1 VRASNKK
8 IPSPVA
14 SAGRTAKRKLGRG
27 DYSDQWDII
36 PEDESEWRAAVI
48 YEYSRESPLLLKL
61 ITDLLQ
67 RGEQDPV
74 LMSSNVSSIE
84 FLHDQSPLLA
94 LMVKAAYRH
103 KLKTSWTTPWKK
115 LSIKNRR
122 TLVEALPPAV
132 REATREELKVAVI
145 QGEKDTIEETQLY
158 FKGSEQIGG
167 QAHYEPMPIWTSLKN
182 APRSDEPRCVVA
194 LVVDSSLS
202 AAMLGNAL
210 KKYIDVQLES
220 LPLSGGPSSGRNNWK
235 RQLLHLSGLRLRSS
249 RSIEKARLIGS
260 SVPEDRRPFLIV
272 TGNKRNTGSK
282 VSETTERRR
291 PFNAVE
297 TFSELF
303 PVIMPPDLE
312 IFTDDVMI
320 SLEAFNRMNPRSKI
334 TSLKKPE

>member
-1 VRASNKK
+1 VKASNKK
-8 IPSPVA
+8 IPPPVA
-14 SAGRTAKRKLGRG
+14 SAGRTVKRKLGRG
-27 DYSDQWDII
+27 DYRDQWDII
-36 PEDESEWRAAVI
+36 PEDEAEWRAAVI
-48 YEYSRESPLLLKL
+48 YEYSRESPILLKL

-67 RGEQDPV
+67 RGDQSPDF
-74 LMSSNVSSIE
+74 MSSKVSSIE
-84 FLHDQSPLLA
+84 FLHHQSPLLA

-103 KLKTSWTTPWKK
+103 KLKTSWTKPWKR

-122 TLVEALPPAV
+122 ILVEVLPPAV

-145 QGEKDTIEETQLY
+145 QGEKNTIEESQVFVTS
-158 FKGSEQIGG
+158 SEEIGG
-167 QAHYEPMPIWTSLKN
+167 QVYYEPMPIWTSLKN

-210 KKYIDVQLES
+210 KKFIDVQLES
-220 LPLSGGPSSGRNNWK
+220 LPLPGGPSSGRNNWK

-249 RSIEKARLIGS
+249 RSIEKARIVGS

-272 TGNKRNTGSK
+272 TGNERNTGSK

-303 PVIMPPDLE
+303 PVIMPPDLD
-312 IFTDDVMI
+312 ILTDDVMI
-320 SLEAFNRMNPRSKI
+320 SLEAFNRTNPRSKI
-334 TSLKKPE
+334 TSLKKP